1 MTPEAAD
8 SVELVLGSSG
18 DSRPSFPGAVVTPV
32 SPVRLMDSATAT
44 H

>member
-8 SVELVLGSSG
+8 SGELVLGSRG
-18 DSRPSFPGAVVTPV
+18 GSRPSFPGAVVTPV
-32 SPVRLMDSATAT
+32 SSVRLMDSAAAT